1 MQRTARLLEDT
12 HQYLKEM
19 CEQTSYCQN
28 DMIKASLVSFRKSKE
43 YALLVLYN
51 KEPKKIKE

>member
-28 DMIKASLVSFRKSKE
+28 DMIKASLVAFRKSKE

-51 KEPKKIKE
+51 KEPKK